1 MRNGS
6 AQTGPAHG
14 MGTSSCSAIQRSPRT
29 LTKGAWL
36 ERTGSRSMPAAAILL
51 PRRRPG
57 HLVAAHD
64 EWACGSERRHEQPE
78 EDPTRCQARPDRAV
92 HDAMLPLAV
101 GQITP
106 ANGTQ
111 RATAHP
117 SPGREE
123 SPDQE
128 HRNVPPS
135 WTREQRPERRQAC
148 DHVCREEQQGTT
160 SWLKWSSAYSSPL
173 LSAQWT
179 QSSSGLMANSPS
191 FPTGQELFQSRACLK
206 SRPVN
211 HAAACPAWAAKLRGG
226 ASPGT

>member
-1 MRNGS
+1 
-6 AQTGPAHG
+6 
-14 MGTSSCSAIQRSPRT
+14 
-29 LTKGAWL
+29 
-36 ERTGSRSMPAAAILL
+36 MPAAAILV

-57 HLVAAHD
+57 HPGAAHD
-64 EWACGSERRHEQPE
+64 EWGCGGERRHEQPE

-148 DHVCREEQQGTT
+148 DHVCGEEQQGTT

-179 QSSSGLMANSPS
+179 QSSSGRVVDH
-191 FPTGQELFQSRACLK
+191 PTPQQVKVGTPEGLPLEHFEAVHVSLHLPVRTSGQLY
-206 SRPVN
+206 PM
-211 HAAACPAWAAKLRGG
+211 
-226 ASPGT
+226 T